1 MSRLLEFF
9 LGSILIAVFTIAF
22 MFFSALHYI
31 LGGGRVAD
39 CLWRASV
46 MTWVDTNGDGRVNDG
61 EPPLGQVDIHIGDVQ
76 NQLMSLSWPVRTD
89 NDGDTQL
96 NISIPGCV
104 DTILEIYVEPPGGYS
119 LTTKPRIEIHPELSR
134 GPGRERVYYFGFIPD
149 R

>member
-9 LGSILIAVFTIAF
+9 LGSILITVFTIAF

-31 LGGGRVAD
+31 LRGGSVAD
-39 CLWRASV
+39 CLWQASV

-61 EPPLGQVDIHIGDVQ
+61 EPPLGQVDIHVDDVQ
-76 NQLMSLSWPVRTD
+76 TQLMSLSWPARTD
-89 NDGDTQL
+89 KDGDTQL

-104 DTILEIYVEPPGGYS
+104 DTIFEIYVETPGGYR
-119 LTTKPRIEIHPELSR
+119 LTTKPRIEINPELWRSAAR
-134 GPGRERVYYFGFIPD
+134 DRVYYFGFILD